1 MLQVTFTQEQHIV
14 IRFDKVFWF
23 KELEYSVTP
32 IDAAID
38 TAKTI
43 MIQRNFEIAE
53 IFDADGDYEDEA
65 PICTLTRVEE

>member
-1 MLQVTFTQEQHIV
+1 MLQVTFSQDHQIV

-23 KELEYSVTP
+23 KELEYSYTP

-53 IFDADGDYEDEA
+53 IFDADDDYEDA
-65 PICTLTRVEE
+65 TPICTLTRVEE

>member
-1 MLQVTFTQEQHIV
+1 MLQVEFTQEQHVV
-14 IRFDKVFWF
+14 IRFDKIFWF
-23 KELEYSVTP
+23 KELEYSWTP